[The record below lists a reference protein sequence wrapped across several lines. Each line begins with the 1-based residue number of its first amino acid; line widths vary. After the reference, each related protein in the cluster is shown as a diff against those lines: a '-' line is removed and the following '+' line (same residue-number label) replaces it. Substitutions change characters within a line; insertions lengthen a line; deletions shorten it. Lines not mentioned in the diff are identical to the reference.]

1 MPTVAPTVKR
11 ITAVMIVDSVEPC
24 AAFWEKVGFSRSA
37 EVPHGDSLGFVIL
50 ARGDVEVMYQSTESV
65 KADSGALSDANG
77 GEPRAALFVEVD
89 DLDATERALA
99 GVPKFMERRTTFYG
113 MNEFGVRD
121 PGGHPVIFAQP
132 VAQ

>member
-1 MPTVAPTVKR
+1 MPTVAPTVKK

-24 AAFWEKVGFSRSA
+24 ASFWEKVGFSRTV
-37 EVPHGDSLGFVIL
+37 EVPHGDALGFVIL
-50 ARGDVEVMYQSTESV
+50 NRGDVELMYQSVDSV
-65 KADSGALSDANG
+65 KADSGALSDTNV
-77 GEPRAALFVEVD
+77 GEARAVLFVEVD

-99 GVPKFMERRTTFYG
+99 DVPKFMERRTTFYG

-121 PGGHPVIFAQP
+121 PGGHPVVFAQP

>member
-1 MPTVAPTVKR
+1 
-11 ITAVMIVDSVEPC
+11 MIVDSVEPC

-37 EVPHGDSLGFVIL
+37 EVPHGDTLGFVIL
-50 ARGDVEVMYQSTESV
+50 NRGDVEVMYQSTDSV
-65 KADSGALSDANG
+65 KADSGALTDVNG